1 MKSLAKWKQQLA
13 VLNQKMK
20 RGVDVTAE
28 LWLTH
33 KHVEALEAK
42 EREQLASAAR
52 CEIYEQAMYIAPEI
66 DLSWVGGD
74 AELEARILS
83 GIASKLQRLDVNGEG
98 YFDYLVDKVYG
109 TSDPG
114 SEFATAPELRADLED
129 KFEQLRQYRWN
140 LKVLREAIKMKFEGV
155 IEDVDMS
162 DMKYPIKLEWYTDQ
176 QVRQQQVAR
185 RGEEAKERAAK
196 QEEVR
201 KAAKSAWA
209 VAEGRLI

>member
-13 VLNQKMK
+13 ILNKQMK

-42 EREQLASAAR
+42 EREQLAMAAR
-52 CEIYEQAMYIAPEI
+52 CEICEQAMPVAADI
-66 DLSWVGGD
+66 DLSWVGD
-74 AELEARILS
+74 DVELEARILS

-98 YFDYLVDKVYG
+98 YYDYLVDKVYG
-109 TSDPG
+109 TAEPG
-114 SEFATAPELRADLED
+114 EEFASAPELRDQLEER
-129 KFEQLRQYRWN
+129 FEKIRQYRWN
-140 LKVLREAIKMKFEGV
+140 LKVLREAVKMKFEDV
-155 IEDVDMS
+155 IGDVDMS

-176 QVRQQQVAR
+176 QVRNQQADNRAKATAEQREQNEKIRESAR
-185 RGEEAKERAAK
+185 
-196 QEEVR
+196 V
-201 KAAKSAWA
+201 AWA